1 MEIISEKIM
10 KTHRRLS
17 KTSAWF
23 LEFIRKNPA
32 ALKRRNY
39 SDLEACAVDCPNIQC
54 WPTFINRTV
63 LNRLQE
69 ASTGLFHLLREIP
82 GRIFAN
88 NPKKIS
94 SYFGFSEDYTLLQLE
109 GIKDGHL
116 ENLVGRGDFI
126 FSAAGPKCIELNVSA
141 GIGGWQL
148 SLLEPA
154 YLNNPII
161 AKFLNEYQVKIH
173 NKNLVVTLLQNLF
186 TVAKKKF
193 PGPYHREINIA
204 FVTPQ
209 NEKTRDIRLIEE
221 HFNRAY
227 RQFLNKQN
235 HHGNGTVIF
244 CDFPAL
250 TVENDCV
257 FYKGKQIHTIVE
269 SYHGRVPMEIFY
281 VSLLGNVI
289 VYNGPITTLLS
300 NKLNHVLLS
309 ENEDSGVFT
318 PEEREI
324 IKASIPWTRRIVPG
338 EVTSRKEIF
347 QMEDFLRSHRQKLI
361 IKPVQEMGGQG
372 VSIGKYTPPQQW
384 QEAIEQAFQ
393 DENSNWIAQ
402 EYVEPLPY
410 LYQCSDNGYAEHEVV
425 WGLFVFGR
433 EYAGGFLRVIPKSEN
448 CGGVINTSRGAQE
461 TVIFVV
467 DE

>member
-1 MEIISEKIM
+1 MEIINQQTR
-10 KTHRRLS
+10 KTHQRLS
-17 KTSAWF
+17 KTSARF
-23 LEFIRKNPA
+23 LEFIQQNPA
-32 ALKRRNY
+32 ALKRSNY
-39 SDLEACAVDCPNIQC
+39 NDLEDCAVDCPNIQA

-63 LNRLQE
+63 FNRLQQ
-69 ASTGLFHLLREIP
+69 ASTGLFHLFREIP

-88 NPKKIS
+88 NPQKIS
-94 SYFGFSEDYTLLQLE
+94 SYFGFPEEYTLLQLE
-109 GIKDGHL
+109 SIKDGHL

-126 FSAAGPKCIELNVSA
+126 FSAAGPKCIEFNTSA

-148 SLLEPA
+148 TLLEST

-161 AKFLNEYQVKIH
+161 AKFLNEYQVKTH
-173 NKNLVVTLLQNLF
+173 NKNLVVTLLQHLF

-209 NEKTRDIRLIEE
+209 NKKIRDIQLIEE

-227 RQFLNKQN
+227 QQVLNKQN
-235 HHGNGTVIF
+235 RHGNGTVIF
-244 CDFPAL
+244 CDFPGL

-257 FYKGKQIHTIVE
+257 FHKGKQIHTIVE
-269 SYHGRVPMEIFY
+269 SYHGQVPKEIFY

-289 VYNGPITTLLS
+289 VYNGPITSLLS

-309 ENEDSGVFT
+309 ENQDSEVFT

-324 IKASIPWTRRIVPG
+324 IKAYTPWTRRIVSG
-338 EVTSRKEIF
+338 KVTFGRETF
-347 QMEDFLRSHRQKLI
+347 QMEDFLRFHRQELI
-361 IKPVQEMGGQG
+361 IKPVREMGGQG
-372 VSIGKYTPPQQW
+372 VYIGNYTPPHQW
-384 QEAIEQAFQ
+384 EKAIERAFQ
-393 DENSNWIAQ
+393 DENRNWIVQ
-402 EYVEPLPY
+402 EYVETFPY

-433 EYAGGFLRVIPKSEN
+433 EYAGGFLRVIPKSKTYN
-448 CGGVINTSRGAQE
+448 GVINTSRGAQE

>member
-1 MEIISEKIM
+1 MEIINEKIK
-10 KTHRRLS
+10 KTHQRLS
-17 KTSAWF
+17 KTSARF
-23 LEFIRKNPA
+23 LEFVQKKPMALERKN
-32 ALKRRNY
+32 Y
-39 SDLEACAVDCPNIQC
+39 SHLEACALDCPNIQS
-54 WPTFINRTV
+54 WPTFINRAV
-63 LNRLQE
+63 FNRLQQ
-69 ASTGLFHLLREIP
+69 ASTGLFRLLREIP

-94 SYFGFSEDYTLLQLE
+94 DYFGFPVEYILLQLE

-116 ENLVGRGDFI
+116 ENLIGRGDFI

-161 AKFLNEYQVKIH
+161 AEFLNEYHVKTH
-173 NKNLVVTLLQNLF
+173 NKNLVVTLLQHLF

-193 PGPYHREINIA
+193 PGPCSREINIA

-209 NEKTRDIRLIEE
+209 NKKTRDIPLIEE

-250 TVENDCV
+250 TIENNCV

-289 VYNGPITTLLS
+289 VYNGPITILLS

-309 ENEDSGVFT
+309 ENQDSEVFT

-324 IKASIPWTRRIVPG
+324 IKAYTPWTRRIIPG
-338 EVTSRKEIF
+338 EVTYGKEIF
-347 QMEDFLRSHRQKLI
+347 QMKDFLRSHRQELI
-361 IKPVQEMGGQG
+361 IKPVREMGGQG
-372 VSIGKYTPPQQW
+372 VSIGKYTPARQW
-384 QEAIEQAFQ
+384 QEAIEQALQ

-402 EYVEPLPY
+402 EYVEPLPHI
-410 LYQCSDNGYAEHEVV
+410 YQCGDNGYAEHEVV

-433 EYAGGFLRVIPKSEN
+433 EYAGGFLRVIPKSET
-448 CGGVINTSRGAQE
+448 CKGVINTSRGAQE

-467 DE
+467 EE